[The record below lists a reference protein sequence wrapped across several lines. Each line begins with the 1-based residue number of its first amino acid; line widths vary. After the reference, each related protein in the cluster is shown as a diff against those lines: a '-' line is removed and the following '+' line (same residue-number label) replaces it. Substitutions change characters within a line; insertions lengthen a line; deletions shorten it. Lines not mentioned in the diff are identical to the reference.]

1 MEGIS
6 VNLARLGTAVK
17 SLGIIREKKKIL
29 VGSFTTCWLIML
41 SVALPYDYLV

>member
-17 SLGIIREKKKIL
+17 SLGIIREKKKNTGWQFYYVL
-29 VGSFTTCWLIML
+29 V
-41 SVALPYDYLV
+41 DYVIGCLTL